1 MGLISRVSS
10 RTYRKISSI
19 SISKILKKTFKM
31 FVRRFLTTSA
41 IKRSDPIQALYV
53 SKIKEYAKL
62 ASAGKLDQA
71 GVQAEID
78 AAKARLGGSGDMSAF
93 PKLSWEDQDH
103 SEAAKFEL

>member
-10 RTYRKISSI
+10 RTYRIVIFQTSTKKLKI
-19 SISKILKKTFKM
+19 KM

-41 IKRSDPIQALYV
+41 IKRSDPIQAIYV

-62 ASAGKLDQA
+62 AGAGKLDQA

-78 AAKARLGGSGDMSAF
+78 AAKARLGGSGDMTAF

>member
-10 RTYRKISSI
+10 RTYRIVIFQTSTKKINI
-19 SISKILKKTFKM
+19 KM

-41 IKRSDPIQALYV
+41 IKRSDPIQAIYV
-53 SKIKEYAKL
+53 SKIKEYANL

-78 AAKARLGGSGDMSAF
+78 VAKARLGGSGDMTAF

-103 SEAAKFEL
+103 SEAAKFEF